1 MEGRLRESRANT
13 GKCRNTT
20 ESSGSLWGMQETFGQ
35 RLARLLREK
44 HYGKAETAI
53 ARQSGV
59 DLKTLRKA
67 VADEGKFRHGTV
79 MKLADYCGVS
89 YEYLL
94 TGEGQQEPPPAD
106 LDEIRS
112 RVDEAM
118 QLLQEIARDLDA
130 QAGNGKP

>member
-1 MEGRLRESRANT
+1 ME
-13 GKCRNTT
+13 
-20 ESSGSLWGMQETFGQ
+20 ETFGQ
-35 RLARLLREK
+35 RLGRLLREK

-53 ARQSGV
+53 ARESGV

-67 VADEGKFRHGTV
+67 LADEGKFRHGTV
-79 MKLADYCGVS
+79 TKLADYCGVS

-112 RVDEAM
+112 RVDEALE
-118 QLLQEIARDLDA
+118 LLQEIARDLDA
-130 QAGNGKP
+130 QAGNGKA

>member
-1 MEGRLRESRANT
+1 MEGRSRKTRANT
-13 GKCRNTT
+13 ELFRNTT
-20 ESSGSLWGMQETFGQ
+20 ECSGTLENMQETFGQ
-35 RLARLLREK
+35 RLARLLKEK

-53 ARQSGV
+53 ARESGV

-67 VADEGKFRHGTV
+67 LADQGKFRHGTV

-112 RVDEAM
+112 RVDEAL

-130 QAGNGKP
+130 QQGDGKP

>member
-1 MEGRLRESRANT
+1 MS
-13 GKCRNTT
+13 TT
-20 ESSGSLWGMQETFGQ
+20 EHSGTLLRMEETFGQ
-35 RLARLLREK
+35 RLGRLLREK

-53 ARQSGV
+53 ARESGV

-67 VADEGKFRHGTV
+67 LADEGKFRHGTV
-79 MKLADYCGVS
+79 TKLADYCGVS

-112 RVDEAM
+112 RVDEALE
-118 QLLQEIARDLDA
+118 LLQEIARDLDA
-130 QAGNGKP
+130 QAGDGKP

>member
-1 MEGRLRESRANT
+1 MNKGLRETRGNT
-13 GKCRNTT
+13 VLFRNTADC
-20 ESSGSLWGMQETFGQ
+20 SGTLRQMEETFGE
-35 RLARLLREK
+35 RLGRLLKEK

-53 ARQSGV
+53 ARESGV

-67 VADEGKFRHGTV
+67 LADEGKFRHGTV
-79 MKLADYCGVS
+79 MKLADYCEVS

-94 TGEGQQEPPPAD
+94 TGEGQQEPPPAN

-118 QLLQEIARDLDA
+118 GLLESIARDLDA
-130 QAGNGKP
+130 RDGDGKR